1 MKKNIMKIAT
11 ICLFTLLPL
20 KAEQL
25 SREQKDEVQ
34 KLITHLSREQKEEVK
49 KLIEESENKSK
60 HLSREQKEEVKKLIE
75 EAEHLSRE
83 QKNDIIKFMRN
94 YERINKDCAS
104 NSHLSSCSDKP
115 GEAMWLIN

>member
-1 MKKNIMKIAT
+1 MKKNIIKIAT

-25 SREQKDEVQ
+25 SREQKD
-34 KLITHLSREQKEEVK
+34 
-49 KLIEESENKSK
+49 
-60 HLSREQKEEVKKLIE
+60 
-75 EAEHLSRE
+75 
-83 QKNDIIKFMRN
+83 DIIKFMRN
-94 YERINKDCAS
+94 YERITKDCAS